1 MKKFLR
7 TGAQASAILFSSAL
21 IYSCDIDAQKDRAFS
36 DNPGTE
42 YAPQMYNSIPYEALK
57 QEEDNKYNPSG
68 MNMRVPARNTVA
80 RGKMGFNDYTNDTST
95 MEVMGASLRNPLM
108 ANDAVVE
115 DGKVLYTRFC
125 APCHGEGGAGDGL
138 VAPKFKG
145 VANLTSAAIKA
156 KPEGHIYQVITKGK
170 GRMMPH
176 NTQVNPLKRN
186 DAILEDGK
194 VLYERFCAHCHGTGG
209 AGDGLVAPKFK
220 GVANLTSGAIKVKPE
235 AHIYQVITKGKG
247 RMMPHNTQVNPTE
260 RWKIAM
266 YVKQVIQGEGGAAAE
281 NVDAAGSPE
290 DAATNQNTNPVT
302 GVDAPA
308 PGSSE
313 STNPVKK

>member
-7 TGAQASAILFSSAL
+7 TGAQASAILFSTAL
-21 IYSCDIDAQKDRAFS
+21 LFSCDIDAQKDRALS
-36 DNPGTE
+36 DSPGLE
-42 YAPQMYNSIPYEALK
+42 YAPQMYNSIPYESLK
-57 QEEDNKYNPSG
+57 QEEDNKYNPG
-68 MNMRVPARNTVA
+68 GANVRVPARNTVA

-95 MEVMGASLRNPLM
+95 MEVMGTSLRNPIM
-108 ANDAVVE
+108 ANDARLE

-125 APCHGEGGAGDGL
+125 SPCHGEGGAGDGL

-156 KPEGHIYQVITKGK
+156 KPEGHIYQVITHGK

-176 NTQVNPLKRN
+176 NTQVNP
-186 DAILEDGK
+186 
-194 VLYERFCAHCHGTGG
+194 
-209 AGDGLVAPKFK
+209 
-220 GVANLTSGAIKVKPE
+220 
-235 AHIYQVITKGKG
+235 Q
-247 RMMPHNTQVNPTE
+247 E

-266 YVKQVIQGEGGAAAE
+266 YVKQVLQGEGGGANAGTEGA
-281 NVDAAGSPE
+281 DATAGAPDKT
-290 DAATNQNTNPVT
+290 DASTNQNTNQVT
-302 GVDAPA
+302 GTEAPA